1 MGNEDGMGICLGCA
15 RQTESNADSI
25 LSRYLTDNVQI
36 KHCKNSQ
43 EKAHI
48 QGSFL
53 RSYTRI
59 VLYIEALV
67 LRQHHSN

>member
-1 MGNEDGMGICLGCA
+1 MEWECA
-15 RQTESNADSI
+15 LDVRESNADSI
-25 LSRYLTDNVQI
+25 LSGYLTDNVQI

-48 QGSFL
+48 EGKFL
-53 RSYTRI
+53 RSYTRT